1 VEGFTDRGKALHTA
15 GLEEEAMS
23 QENVE
28 TMRAALAAFGRRD
41 GKAFGALLDKDAE
54 IVPVRAALEGIVY
67 RGPAAGMEYCAAVD
81 ASWEDLTWEIEDVRH
96 GEDWVLALGRIRGRG
111 RDSGANIDARG
122 GWVARFRAGLI
133 TNFQT
138 HSNRAAALKAVG
150 LEG

>member
-1 VEGFTDRGKALHTA
+1 
-15 GLEEEAMS
+15 MS

-81 ASWEDLTWEIEDVRH
+81 ASWEDLTWEIEDVRD
-96 GEDWVLALGRIRGRG
+96 GEDWVLVLGRIRGRG
-111 RDSGANIDARG
+111 RDSGANIDARA
-122 GWVARFRAGLI
+122 GWVAHFRAGLI